1 MSKKNNTNIF
11 LIGLLF
17 LSVLFF
23 SCDTEYIDKV
33 NAIPGDVIKVPGYTQ
48 IETFTF
54 KDSENNAISAAITD
68 ENIVVTWSVNTVL
81 PTTIKPEIVLGTEAS
96 ITPASGAEVAFK
108 DGTVYTV
115 TSKAGTTKKYTLK
128 IDFRQ
133 IEPNTWTYAAPETFA
148 KGSLQ
153 KLINNAIGGS
163 NNGIENLW
171 LSKENTRVYLVAAA
185 DQKTEYTAE
194 IVHLGGALG
203 TSSTTTP
210 FISYGIYYFLPEDMP
225 VGTYDLRV
233 KNGIYTLQNAS
244 VENRFKISVIEPAS
258 FAVESVGSPVQKQ
271 GGETFEV
278 RGGMMNAVTSVIMYN
293 STAATITYP
302 VEIVSATSY
311 RIVLKVPAGT
321 PAGTFNRMR
330 FYRGTANTLSSFTVT
345 VK

>member
-17 LSVLFF
+17 LSVFFF

-33 NAIPGDVIKVPGYTQ
+33 NTIPGDVIKVPGYTQ

-54 KDSENNAISAAITD
+54 KDSENNTVSAAITD
-68 ENIVVTWSVNTVL
+68 ENIIVTWSVNTAL
-81 PTTIKPEIVLGTEAS
+81 PSTIKPEIVLGTEAVIS
-96 ITPASGAEVAFK
+96 PASGAEVAFK

-133 IEPNTWTYAAPETFA
+133 IEPNTWTYAAAQTFT

-153 KLINNAIGGS
+153 RLTNSALGGS
-163 NNGIENLW
+163 TNSIDNLW
-171 LSKENTRVYLVAAA
+171 LSVENTRVYLVAAA
-185 DQKTEYTAE
+185 DEKTEYTAE
-194 IVHLGGALG
+194 IVHLGGSLG
-203 TSSTTTP
+203 TTSTTA
-210 FISYGIYYFLPEDMP
+210 FSVYGLYYFLPEDMP

-244 VENRFKISVIEPAS
+244 VENRFKITVTEPTAFS
-258 FAVESVGSPVQKQ
+258 AELVGTLAEKQ
-271 GGETFEV
+271 AGENFEV
-278 RGGMMNAVTSVIMYN
+278 RGGMMNTVTSVLMYN
-293 STAATITYP
+293 STTPTVTYP
-302 VEIVSATSY
+302 VEIVSTTLY
-311 RIVLKVPAGT
+311 RGVFKIPSGT
-321 PAGTFNRMR
+321 PAGTYNRMR
-330 FYRGTANTLSSFTVT
+330 FYRGTANTLSQFTVT